1 MKRLGL
7 SLICICLSVFMFAQ
21 QQIFISTSGSD
32 TNNGEKNQPVA
43 TLEKAINLYRNAS
56 NQGETEIIFREG
68 IYRFQKS
75 VELNGKDSGKENSP
89 LVIKAYGDEKVV
101 LDGGSEL
108 KLDWKKYK
116 KGIFKA
122 EVKGELAKFE
132 QLYVNGEQKILA
144 RYPNYD
150 ASIAPFGG
158 WTEDAMTPKRLKK
171 LKGLEGA
178 YYHVIHA
185 ARWGGFHFQITDV
198 DKKGNPTL
206 EGGWQNNRP
215 ENGLHQKYRMIENT
229 LAELDAP
236 NEWYFDGKYIYFY
249 PELEKDLEAKFET
262 DGVSE
267 IIVMKGSE
275 KNPVQYVEIRNLTF
289 KHTART
295 FMQSKEQLLRSD
307 WAIYRGGAILMD
319 GAKNCLV
326 NNCKFYQLGGNAVFV
341 SNYAR
346 NIEVSSCHMANIGA
360 SGVCFVGN
368 SDAVRSPNY
377 HYKEYTK
384 YEDLDLE
391 VGPKTNQYPAKCI
404 AYDNLIHNIGEVEK
418 QTAAVQIA
426 MAMDIT
432 VSHNS
437 IYNCARAGINVGD
450 GTWGGH
456 IVEYNDVFD
465 TVLETSDHGSFNSWG
480 RDRFW
485 QPNRKQIDANV
496 AKHPGLESLD
506 AIKTSVIR
514 NNRMRCDHGWD
525 IDLDDGSTNYHVYNN
540 LCLNNGIKLREGYHR
555 VVENNICV
563 NNSLHPHVWQV
574 NSGDVV
580 ARNIF
585 GSYYYPIAMKENW
598 GTFLD
603 LNLFDIGE
611 KPVNLNDFD
620 RDLKSLVA
628 NPLFIN
634 PEKGDY
640 RVKGN
645 SPAIALGFQ
654 NFEMD
659 NFGVVSPSLKEIA
672 KTPKLPE
679 YNAGLIPGAK
689 PSRDITI
696 HEWLGGKIKNL
707 VGLGEVSATG
717 MHDETGVFII
727 EAPKGS
733 QLEKF
738 GFKANDVIIDFWGQ
752 DTHNVE
758 RLFDHYENRLK
769 NKKTP
774 LGVWR
779 DQQKAEVKIE

>member
-1 MKRLGL
+1 M
-7 SLICICLSVFMFAQ
+7 AQ
-21 QQIFISTSGSD
+21 QQFFISTDGIDSNRGSKD
-32 TNNGEKNQPVA
+32 APVA
-43 TLEKAINLYRNAS
+43 SLQKAVELYRQSGVKGN
-56 NQGETEIIFREG
+56 TEIIFREG
-68 IYRFQKS
+68 VYNFAKTVKLGS
-75 VELNGKDSGKENSP
+75 SDSGSDKLP
-89 LVIKAYGDEKVV
+89 LVIKAYGDEKVI
-101 LDGGSEL
+101 LDAGATL
-108 KLDWKKYK
+108 KLDWKPYK
-116 KGIFKA
+116 KGIYRA
-122 EVKGELAKFE
+122 EVTQSVTRFE
-132 QLYVNGEQKILA
+132 QFFVNGQQKVLA

-150 ASIAPFGG
+150 ASISPYGG
-158 WTEDAMTPKRLKK
+158 WAEDAIAPSRLKK

-185 ARWGGFHFQITDV
+185 ARWGGFHYQITGV

-215 ENGLHQKYRMIENT
+215 ENGLHKKFRMIENT

-249 PELEKDLEAKFET
+249 PADQSELDAKYET
-262 DGVSE
+262 DGITE
-267 IIVMKGSE
+267 IISMLGSE
-275 KNPVQYVEIRNLTF
+275 EQAVKNITLKNLTF
-289 KHTART
+289 QHTART

-307 WAIYRGGAILMD
+307 WAIYRGGAVLMD
-319 GAKNCLV
+319 GAENCQV
-326 NNCKFYQLGGNAVFV
+326 TQCNFYQIGGNAVFV

-360 SGVCFVGN
+360 SGICFVG
-368 SDAVRSPNY
+368 SADAVRSPNF

-391 VGPKTNQYPAKCI
+391 IGPKTNQYPANCK
-404 AYDNLIHNIGEVEK
+404 AYDNLIHGIGEVEK

-426 MAMDIT
+426 MAMDIH

-437 IYNCARAGINVGD
+437 IYNCSRAGINVGD

-456 IVEYNDVFD
+456 IIEFNDVFN

-496 AKHPGLESLD
+496 AKHPGLELLD
-506 AIKTSVIR
+506 AIHTTIIR

-580 ARNIF
+580 SRNIF
-585 GSYYYPIAMKENW
+585 GSYYFPIAMKDKW
-598 GTFLD
+598 GTFID
-603 LNLFDIGE
+603 FNVFDIGE
-611 KPVNLNDFD
+611 KPTNMNEYN
-620 RDLKSLVA
+620 RDLKSIIA

-634 PEKGDY
+634 PAEGDY
-640 RVKGN
+640 RVQNN
-645 SPAIALGFQ
+645 SPAIALGFM
-654 NFEMD
+654 NFDMD
-659 NFGVVSPSLKEIA
+659 NFGVVSPFLKDLAE
-672 KTPKLPE
+672 TPDLPE
-679 YNAGLIPGAK
+679 YAAGLQPGAE
-689 PSRDITI
+689 PSRDNSV

-707 VGLGEVSATG
+707 VGIGEISATG
-717 MHDETGVFII
+717 MHDETGVFVI
-727 EAPKGS
+727 EVPKGS
-733 QLEKF
+733 TLEKF
-738 GFKANDVIIDFWGQ
+738 GFKVNDVILDFWGQ
-752 DTHNVE
+752 ETHNVE
-758 RLFDHYENRLK
+758 RLMDHYENRLK

-774 LGVWR
+774 LGIWR
-779 DQQKAEVKIE
+779 DQQPAKVYVE